1 MQSAPRIL
9 YMRIFSGYFETKFT
23 GMSPINIIKGNSY
36 FALVRERI
44 ATVVKLDFMEAR
56 AYTQVGI

>member
-1 MQSAPRIL
+1 
-9 YMRIFSGYFETKFT
+9 MRIFSGYFETKFT

-44 ATVVKLDFMEAR
+44 DTVVKLDFVEAR